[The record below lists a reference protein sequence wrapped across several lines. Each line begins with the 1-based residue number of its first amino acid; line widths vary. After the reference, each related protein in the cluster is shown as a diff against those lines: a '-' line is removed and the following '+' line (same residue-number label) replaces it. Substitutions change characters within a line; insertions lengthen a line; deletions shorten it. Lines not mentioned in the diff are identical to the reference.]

1 MSVLTVCFQ
10 CSQMVSS
17 CSSGDGSGDESEHA
31 TDDGS
36 ELVSRKQ
43 ADGARYG

>member
-1 MSVLTVCFQ
+1 MFSV
-10 CSQMVSS
+10 SQMVSS

-36 ELVSRKQ
+36 ELVSRKHN
-43 ADGARYG
+43 ATITHC